1 MLKYYFAVA
10 AAAVPTAC
18 RRMKGSYA
26 HATNYLRAFPAPVW
40 ASLMRAVRFVSG
52 AFVAVLLAATMLED
66 SILLHVKLWDRNLLW

>member
-1 MLKYYFAVA
+1 M
-10 AAAVPTAC
+10 PTAVC